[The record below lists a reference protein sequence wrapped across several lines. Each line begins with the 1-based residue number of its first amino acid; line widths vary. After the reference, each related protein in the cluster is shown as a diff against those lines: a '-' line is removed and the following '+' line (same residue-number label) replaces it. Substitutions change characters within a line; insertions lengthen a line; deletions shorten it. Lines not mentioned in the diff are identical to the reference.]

1 LDTFKSAVNLYSSF
15 THTDQEQYQ
24 EQYQEHEQELEN
36 LKKKPTQQNS
46 A

>member
-24 EQYQEHEQELEN
+24 EHEQELEN